1 MLMKK
6 SVASA
11 INPITFK
18 IQICKFWVLANFDLV
33 LGSIIL
39 DHISELH
46 FFILNVSTFSSIQS
60 FPLLIWL

>member
-11 INPITFK
+11 INPVPFK
-18 IQICKFWVLANFDLV
+18 IQICKFGVLANFDLV